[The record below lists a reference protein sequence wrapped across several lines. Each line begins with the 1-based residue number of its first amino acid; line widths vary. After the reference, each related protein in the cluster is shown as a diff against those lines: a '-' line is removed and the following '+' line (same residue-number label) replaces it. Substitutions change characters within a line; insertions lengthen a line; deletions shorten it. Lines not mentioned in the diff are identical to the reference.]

1 LASEIGDQ
9 RRRIRP
15 HRPLEVV
22 GRNIGHA
29 PRGFSLAVGQASP
42 SAAALRLGGS
52 APSAYRRSGFPRVCP
67 ETCLHGL
74 NAVWCDE
81 IWCGVDPRGDKP
93 STAGPFDPDCEW
105 LAYSVDAGRGER
117 DYRDVFAEPLPCVS
131 AALHGSCTVGELDR
145 NCPRPRLKQA
155 ASAASNIIEG
165 KLFHAGRFATRLTGL
180 KCPLAIVI
188 AGRADM

>member
-1 LASEIGDQ
+1 MPRSISSWATRIGPWQ
-9 RRRIRP
+9 GWAR
-15 HRPLEVV
+15 
-22 GRNIGHA
+22 A
-29 PRGFSLAVGQASP
+29 PRLARAVIKDVSDPTARSKSSVGTLATHPAVFLGSRTSQPVGGCPAVRRVGTVCLSPKRFSQGL
-42 SAAALRLGGS
+42 
-52 APSAYRRSGFPRVCP
+52 P

-131 AALHGSCTVGELDR
+131 AVLHGSCTVGELDR
-145 NCPRPRLKQA
+145 NCPDR
-155 ASAASNIIEG
+155 
-165 KLFHAGRFATRLTGL
+165 
-180 KCPLAIVI
+180 
-188 AGRADM
+188 D